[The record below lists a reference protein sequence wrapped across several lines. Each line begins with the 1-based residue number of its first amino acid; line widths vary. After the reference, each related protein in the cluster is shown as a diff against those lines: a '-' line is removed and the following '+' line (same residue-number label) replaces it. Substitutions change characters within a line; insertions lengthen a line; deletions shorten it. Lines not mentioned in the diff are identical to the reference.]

1 MTGIDV
7 LEERKAAARAARG
20 IDDLRTSEEDAE
32 VLQQRRG
39 KLEQVFR
46 RRAHGRPWFDGAQP
60 IMPHQWLGAC
70 FGAVARRWILGDEPG
85 LGKTR
90 QGAAWVDLILAQ
102 RIVVVCENGVV
113 EQLQNEFAEMLP
125 ARRHIRLWGLKPA
138 DRARAREQLLATDA
152 AVVYINYEILRDAP
166 TLWAI
171 LEWLPDTL
179 IVDEAHNLKSTETGN
194 FANVAM
200 LALSQNACAKC
211 GSLKFGPSN
220 ACTACGWTLDDG
232 MPDFETSLE
241 LTIATSSVK
250 NVLMMTGT
258 PILNSPDDLYAQLHI
273 IRPDLFPEQAAYR
286 KSYLK
291 LNNYTKRWE
300 FRPGAAKRIKD
311 LIDGA
316 YLARTK
322 EEVGIILPDRGIHTV
337 NVDLDPEK
345 YPLQYRTIKQ
355 ISERAAIWLTSG
367 EKMTIMHSISIMLYK
382 RMANSWPGG
391 IVWRDKKTGDVLL
404 EVGSEV
410 KESAKLDALM
420 YGTDDAPGA
429 LKLWQQGHRQVVFS
443 QFTTALDELEKRLT
457 AQGMR
462 VARIDGT
469 VSAKQKSK
477 VKADFYKAKMTG
489 PAQYDIVL
497 AQYKSGG
504 TGLNLTA
511 ATITHILDEEWNP
524 GKRDQAYGRTYRMG
538 QDLETE
544 VYRYIIRQT
553 IDVYIASLINA
564 KEGIVD
570 EFNGAMKSESAAIRE
585 IMQLIES
592 GDIL

>member
-1 MTGIDV
+1 MTAIDV
-7 LEERKAAARAARG
+7 VQERKAAARAARG
-20 IDDLRTSEEDAE
+20 LDDLRTSEEDAE
-32 VLQQRRG
+32 IMAQRRG
-39 KLEQVFR
+39 KLDQVFR
-46 RRAHGRPWFDGAQP
+46 RRAHGRTWFDGAQP

-90 QGAAWVDLILAQ
+90 EAAAWVDLILAQ

-113 EQLQNEFAEMLP
+113 EQFQNEFTEMLP
-125 ARRHIRLWGLKPA
+125 ERRVVRLWGLKPTE
-138 DRARAREQLLATDA
+138 RAATAASILHMDA
-152 AVVYINYEILRDAP
+152 AVVFINYEIMRDAQ
-166 TLWAI
+166 TLWKL
-171 LEWLPDTL
+171 LEWLPDTV
-179 IVDEAHNLKSTETGN
+179 IVDEAHNLKSTATGN
-194 FANVAM
+194 FANVA
-200 LALSQNACAKC
+200 LLCLSQNACPKC

-220 ACTACGWTLDDG
+220 ACTACAWSFDDAW
-232 MPDFETSLE
+232 PEFETTLE
-241 LTIATSSVK
+241 QTIATSSVK
-250 NVLMMTGT
+250 NLLLMTGT
-258 PILNSPDDLYAQLHI
+258 PILNSPDDLYAQLHL
-273 IRPDLFPEQAAYR
+273 IRPDLFPDQAVYR

-291 LNNYTKRWE
+291 QNPYTNRWE

-322 EEVGIILPDRGIHTV
+322 EEVGIVLPERKIHTV
-337 NVDLDPEK
+337 NIDLDPER
-345 YPLQYRTIKQ
+345 YPLQYRTIRQ
-355 ISERAAIWLTSG
+355 ISERAAIWLNNG
-367 EKMTIMHSISIMLYK
+367 QKMTIMHSISIMLYK

-391 IVWRDKKTGDVLL
+391 IVWRNKDTGEVLL

-443 QFTTALDELEKRLT
+443 QFRTALDELEKRLV

-462 VARIDGT
+462 VARIDGS
-469 VSAKQKSK
+469 VSQKQKSL

-511 ATITHILDEEWNP
+511 ATVTHILDEEWNP

-544 VYRYIIRQT
+544 VYRYLIRQT
-553 IDVYIASLINA
+553 IDVYIASLING

-570 EFNGAMKSESAAIRE
+570 EFNGAMKTESAAIRE
-585 IMQLIES
+585 IMHLIES
-592 GDIL
+592 GEIL